1 MTSQLQGL
9 GINVSM
15 IFEAH
20 VQAVRLFTR
29 DFAELNLL
37 IQGEESSDRMIAWAT
52 MDFLSDF
59 NATPPNTAM
68 TLEEMYSRRMQSFAI
83 RGTVITLLQSLMLLY
98 IRNSVPFS
106 DGGISANLNDRAPM
120 VQAALQLFQSAYE
133 QTKRL
138 IKTEINVAALLDSS
152 SSGLLSDYTVISGF
166 GYYS

>member
-59 NATPPNTAM
+59 NASPPTTAM